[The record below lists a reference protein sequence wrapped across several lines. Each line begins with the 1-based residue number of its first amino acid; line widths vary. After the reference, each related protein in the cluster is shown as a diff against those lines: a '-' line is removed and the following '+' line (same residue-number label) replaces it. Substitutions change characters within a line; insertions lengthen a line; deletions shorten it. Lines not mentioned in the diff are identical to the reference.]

1 MNNVFLGSLLQQII
15 AAEKVLFLVD
25 RFGSSEEWQLHV
37 CELLQT
43 CYHRGSKVRGL
54 IEGEGGGGGERGGEV
69 RDTYEYVSST
79 FLHTENPFCK
89 NYFVITQL
97 CIFQSSNIK

>member
-43 CYHRGSKVRGL
+43 CYHRGSKVRCL
-54 IEGEGGGGGERGGEV
+54 IEGEGGGRGGGRGEE
-69 RDTYEYVSST
+69 RCGIHMST
-79 FLHTENPFCK
+79 FLPLFSTQKIH
-89 NYFVITQL
+89 FVRIIL
-97 CIFQSSNIK
+97 